1 MCNIDEW
8 MKKNKLQNQA
18 TPLAILLWSIHIS
31 NPQKKKKKKKQKKN
45 KKKDSGVH

>member
-18 TPLAILLWSIHIS
+18 TPLSPTH
-31 NPQKKKKKKKQKKN
+31 
-45 KKKDSGVH
+45 KKDSGVH